1 MRPVTTISIV
11 LSLAL
16 WIFVAGCSRSTTP
29 PEPTPVEPAGG
40 QVEPQ
45 AEPSPAGTQE
55 LKGMT
60 VSVAD
65 PEGRWTFELKAESG
79 TGKSLHGP
87 WELQSARGTYDEAG
101 RPPILMS
108 GRHAYLDEEA
118 QHVSFDGDVVVQS
131 EGWRLEADQ
140 VEYDLATGEVVAAS
154 RTK

>member
-1 MRPVTTISIV
+1 MRPLTMISVV
-11 LSLAL
+11 LSLVL
-16 WIFVAGCSRSTTP
+16 GIFVGGCSRSTAP
-29 PEPTPVEPAGG
+29 PEPSPVEQASE
-40 QVEPQ
+40 QVEQ
-45 AEPSPAGTQE
+45 QTESPPEGSHE

-87 WELQSARGTYDEAG
+87 WELRDTRGTYEEEG
-101 RPPILMS
+101 RPTISMS
-108 GRHAYLDEEA
+108 SRHAYLDEEA
-118 QHVSFDGDVVVQS
+118 QHVSFDGDVVVAS
-131 EGWRLEADQ
+131 EGWRLDADQ